1 MSRPGRG
8 LCHEVLAPYEIEREE
23 RIQRNKQIL
32 EEMGI
37 IKQVTLLEAGLRSRK
52 PGTSSNLR
60 KAQKKVQSCPST
72 PLTRRS
78 SSRIANKPPENTGLT
93 GDEHESHGRLVVA
106 ESVIDPAHE
115 QRWSEYVSKHR
126 CDSQSRG
133 SVYDSKAGICC
144 HFCRQKKLCGEMD
157 CRRCSER
164 NPELPCLGKSE
175 CTRCG
180 SATGRFCRACLLVR
194 YGMTLEAVREEMEAG
209 TWLCPHCYEDDHPDE
224 GWICN
229 SSICMTKRGLKP
241 TGIAI
246 YDAQQKGFASVA
258 HYVQAQ
264 QLARSG
270 KKLAAVPKPAP
281 AVKVQKKEVKLM
293 AKPAEQHAEI
303 SKGQPIGGGPEAP
316 GAAGAAAA
324 RDGSGAASP
333 QASSEATVVL
343 VDLAGDQDAESAD
356 ACASMARAAGKE
368 IVDAADPAARRP
380 AAHTPVKRRLPA
392 NLPASEG
399 RLTRRQ
405 GKEMLQVTPAD
416 QLEKIAAAPCARIT
430 CSRRRLIT

>member
-1 MSRPGRG
+1 MARPGRG

-52 PGTSSNLR
+52 PGTSSYSR
-60 KAQKKVQSCPST
+60 KSQKKVQSCPST

-78 SSRIANKPPENTGLT
+78 SSRIASKPPENTGLT

-106 ESVIDPAHE
+106 ESIIDPAHE

-133 SVYDSKAGICC
+133 SVYDSRAGICC
-144 HFCRQKKLCGEMD
+144 HFCRQKKLCGETD

-194 YGMTLEAVREEMEAG
+194 YGMTLEAVREEMDAG

-270 KKLAAVPKPAP
+270 KKLAAAPKLAP
-281 AVKVQKKEVKLM
+281 AIKVQKADGNCM
-293 AKPAEQHAEI
+293 AAPAEQNADI
-303 SKGQPIGGGPEAP
+303 SNGGPVTRGGP
-316 GAAGAAAA
+316 DTSGAAGAAA

-333 QASSEATVVL
+333 QASSEATVL
-343 VDLAGDQDAESAD
+343 LADLAGDQDADSAKT
-356 ACASMARAAGKE
+356 CASMARAAGKE
-368 IVDAADPAARRP
+368 NVAAADARP
-380 AAHTPVKRRLPA
+380 AALTPVKRALQA

-399 RLTRRQ
+399 RVTRRQ
-405 GKEMLQVTPAD
+405 GKEALQVPPAH
-416 QLEKIAAAPCARIT
+416 QLKEVAVVPRTRIT
-430 CSRRRLIT
+430 RSSRRGLIM